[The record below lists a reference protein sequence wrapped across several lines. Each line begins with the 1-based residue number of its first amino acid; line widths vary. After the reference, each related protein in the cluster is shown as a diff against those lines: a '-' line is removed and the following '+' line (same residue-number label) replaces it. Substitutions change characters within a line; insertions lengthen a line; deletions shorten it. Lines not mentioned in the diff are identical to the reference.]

1 MELTFEVPKELEED
15 MKKLPRI
22 ELSLAI
28 ARIINSEFERFAK
41 LKQIVARSKLTEE
54 DAKEFSDKVD
64 STVAKRFRES
74 LSR

>member
-28 ARIINSEFERFAK
+28 TRIVNSEFERFAR

-54 DAKEFSDKVD
+54 DVKEFSDKAD
-64 STVAKRFRES
+64 SAVAKRFRES